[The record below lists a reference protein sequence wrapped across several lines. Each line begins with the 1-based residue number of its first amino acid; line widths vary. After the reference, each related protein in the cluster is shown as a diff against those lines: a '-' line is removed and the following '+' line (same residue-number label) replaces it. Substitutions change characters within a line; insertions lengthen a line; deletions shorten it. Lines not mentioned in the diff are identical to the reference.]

1 MLLKATVIG
10 HRVAGKGQLIGLITR
25 SNIWVDFYQA
35 SGVKSQDP
43 KNIIFFQTNIDSCDD
58 EWPPIDEKYVFMKL
72 FFWPFSRPI
81 KISS

>member
-10 HRVAGKGQLIGLITR
+10 HRAAGKGQLIGLITGGIFESIFIR
-25 SNIWVDFYQA
+25 GQESR
-35 SGVKSQDP
+35 P
-43 KNIIFFQTNIDSCDD
+43 KKAKFFFQTNIDSCDD

-72 FFWPFSRPI
+72 FFWPFPRPI